1 MKMQFMFITT
11 LALGLCAGQAKV
23 CAVEKNPVAA
33 TEWTPQAEA
42 QFYQQLNEELA
53 KDHKDILNLENQ
65 VIQKKEDFGG
75 DFKKEF
81 QDKINSLVAKKTLY
95 EKFQQA
101 PSLQYPAVRAKLL
114 EIFQKPVIEEKDL
127 QELQTVIDLAKSE
140 KDSGK

>member
-11 LALGLCAGQAKV
+11 LALGLCAGQAKM
-23 CAVEKNPVAA
+23 CAVENPVAP

-53 KDHKDILNLENQ
+53 KEHKDILNLENQ
-65 VIQKKEDFGG
+65 VIQKKQGFGG

-127 QELQTVIDLAKSE
+127 QELQAVIDLAKSGKQE
-140 KDSGK
+140 K